1 MHPPNC
7 GRREQ
12 GIGRMLIIMVG
23 EVDVVLCRASI
34 FNSYVDLRRGGRG
47 TMGEVGGR
55 PWGWL
60 AEGSLYLKYC

>member
-1 MHPPNC
+1 
-7 GRREQ
+7 
-12 GIGRMLIIMVG
+12 MLIIMVG

-55 PWGWL
+55 LWGWL
-60 AEGSLYLKYC
+60 PVGRTYLESC